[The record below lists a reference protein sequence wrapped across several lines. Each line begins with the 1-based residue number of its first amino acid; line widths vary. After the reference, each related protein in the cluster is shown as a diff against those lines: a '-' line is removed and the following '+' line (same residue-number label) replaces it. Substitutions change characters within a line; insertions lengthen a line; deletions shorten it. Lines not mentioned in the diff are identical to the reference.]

1 MRTEPKGL
9 ANGLD
14 RVDDAN
20 RGLKDETLSTELRA
34 ALFTRFSLSSND
46 PVVGRKP
53 ILTPC

>member
-14 RVDDAN
+14 RVDDEN

-34 ALFTRFSLSSND
+34 ALFTRLCPF
-46 PVVGRKP
+46 
-53 ILTPC
+53 